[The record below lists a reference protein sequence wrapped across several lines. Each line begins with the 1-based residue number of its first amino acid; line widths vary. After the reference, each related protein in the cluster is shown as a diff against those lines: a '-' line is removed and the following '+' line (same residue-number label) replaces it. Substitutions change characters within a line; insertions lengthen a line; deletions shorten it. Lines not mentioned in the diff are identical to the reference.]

1 MMTRSP
7 DEIKKGLE
15 CCAKSMYRCEDD
27 CPYRE
32 ECSGERSYKAPLEDT
47 LALIQQLE
55 AEKQQLEGM
64 LTHMN
69 QLRDAAAGRALKMEE
84 RVRQL
89 ETDNSQ
95 LRNYIRLL
103 QTERDA
109 AIHDMNEAQSIV
121 CLICK
126 NYYQPDPAVKK
137 YGCKVLGEHFGEGSI
152 FCGMFE
158 WRGVQKE
165 E

>member
-1 MMTRSP
+1 MADLKP
-7 DEIKKGLE
+7 
-15 CCAKSMYRCEDD
+15 
-27 CPYRE
+27 CPFCGQKPIVYAIGPHE
-32 ECSGERSYKAPLEDT
+32 
-47 LALIQQLE
+47 QLE
-55 AEKQQLEGM
+55 ADKQQLEGM

-165 E
+165 GWAEDGT

>member
-1 MMTRSP
+1 MPKTP

-15 CCAKSMYRCEDD
+15 CCVGKCAFHKP
-27 CPYRE
+27 CPYE
-32 ECSGERSYKAPLEDT
+32 NDSDCFKMLKKDA

-55 AEKQQLEGM
+55 KDKNDLLEERELNDFLRDKVKQLE
-64 LTHMN
+64 
-69 QLRDAAAGRALKMEE
+69 A
-84 RVRQL
+84 
-89 ETDNSQ
+89 
-95 LRNYIRLL
+95 
-103 QTERDA
+103 ERDA
-109 AIHDMNEAQSIV
+109 AINDMYEAQSIV

-137 YGCKVLGEHFGEGSI
+137 YGCKVFGEHFGEGSI
-152 FCGMFE
+152 LCGMFE

>member
-1 MMTRSP
+1 MPKTP

-15 CCAKSMYRCEDD
+15 CRV
-27 CPYRE
+27 
-32 ECSGERSYKAPLEDT
+32 RSYKDVCDHQCDTCDLRIPAYSIYERYEDA

-55 AEKQQLEGM
+55 SDKQQLEGM
-64 LTHMN
+64 LAHMN
-69 QLRDAAAGRALKMEE
+69 QLCDAAAGRALKMEE
-84 RVRQL
+84 RVHQL
-89 ETDNSQ
+89 EA
-95 LRNYIRLL
+95 
-103 QTERDA
+103 ERDA
-109 AIHDMNEAQSIV
+109 AIHDMYEAQSIV

-158 WRGVQKE
+158 WSGVQKE